1 MLLIGHSKMAFTFL
15 GSSSDALVE
24 TSKCRNIVVGIMEHF
39 FQIYVEFLLLKNSY
53 DLLQMGNMIFLSL
66 AIDLNIIKVNT

>member
-1 MLLIGHSKMAFTFL
+1 
-15 GSSSDALVE
+15 
-24 TSKCRNIVVGIMEHF
+24 MEHF

-53 DLLQMGNMIFLSL
+53 DLLQMGNKIFLSL

>member
-1 MLLIGHSKMAFTFL
+1 MLLIGHLKMAFTFL
-15 GSSSDALVE
+15 GSSSDTLVE

-66 AIDLNIIKVNT
+66 AIDLNNIKVNT